1 MWVKIDDG
9 FATHPKILTAGI
21 IALGIQIRAICY
33 ASQNQTDGVLPHS
46 CIPLLLTGLDHLS
59 IETGGNAQ
67 VGFGVD
73 AGDIDWPAHMVA
85 HALWDQHDKGYVI
98 HDFLEWNVSKSE
110 RDSWRTKLSRSG
122 KKGSKARWNKGKSS
136 ITNPIAKAIAHPITK
151 DITHPIASTSTSTSI
166 STSSSSLHS
175 SSLDA
180 EFEQFWNAY
189 PKKVGRKAAQKAF
202 QNAQDRPRINDLLA
216 AIATQRASPQW
227 LKDGGQFIPH
237 PATWLNQGRW
247 ADVAVA
253 VRPSVFEEF
262 LSRGEHDAD
271 TTGVSTGLAVA
282 DFAAVGTDVS

>member
-59 IETGGNAQ
+59 IETGGNAH

-73 AGDIDWPAHMVA
+73 AGEIDWPAHMVA
-85 HALWDQHDKGYVI
+85 HALWDQHDTGYVI

-110 RDSWRTKLSRSG
+110 RDSWRNKLSRSG
-122 KKGSKARWNKGKSS
+122 KKGMKARWNKGKSS
-136 ITNPIAKAIAHPITK
+136 ITNLITK
-151 DITHPIASTSTSTSI
+151 DITYPVTSTSTSTSTSL

-175 SSLDA
+175 SSLHA
-180 EFEQFWNAY
+180 EFEQFWEAY
-189 PKKVGRKAAQKAF
+189 PRKVGRKAAQKAF

-262 LSRGEHDAD
+262 LARGEDDAD
-271 TTGVSTGLAVA
+271 TTGVSAGLAVA